1 MSKSR
6 RQRLDPEG
14 DWSERY
20 KGRRSTGRLR
30 DIDDGDDGPSWYDR
44 VIEAK
49 ERHDRAEIER
59 LEAERDRP

>member
-1 MSKSR
+1 MGRSR
-6 RQRLDPEG
+6 RQRLDADG

-20 KGRRSTGRLR
+20 KDRRSTRRLR
-30 DIDDGDDGPSWYDR
+30 DIDDGDDGPSWWDR

-49 ERHDRAEIER
+49 EKNDQDEIER